1 MTTLPSYSPLRI
13 IITSGL
19 DTEPCVF
26 ATSSVKLFG
35 RFIMITSATL
45 STFTGLA
52 NEELSYLSSVVMIW
66 ALTSSE
72 AQVLCSWRNLAG
84 MLTPETEW
92 CVVIL
97 L

>member
-1 MTTLPSYSPLRI
+1 MTTLPSYSLLRI

-45 STFTGLA
+45 STFTD
-52 NEELSYLSSVVMIW
+52 W
-66 ALTSSE
+66 QT
-72 AQVLCSWRNLAG
+72 RNCHIYHQ
-84 MLTPETEW
+84 W
-92 CVVIL
+92 
-97 L
+97 